1 MQSSSRFALHSY
13 KYNVLFIGLG
23 SQLAWWASIARPALL
38 CINGRNNWV
47 KLWASHL
54 RLRESPGDC
63 WDFKTFPLP
72 SSPVVTMS
80 TLQLNEKLN
89 MRLEAKPILKN
100 NFSEILKL
108 LKKVLSTAVS
118 SNPTVFC
125 TKSIILTSSPTS
137 PSRSSLLFYFLVII
151 LIVQVMKTQQTLA
164 LTTISFSL
172 TTSTYL
178 RASVVSCKT
187 FHFILNDALIPTL
200 FEILCKNNLIWKFWS
215 FLLHWNKTPCF
226 KFDTCRQVYRGEGE
240 IYHWT

>member
-1 MQSSSRFALHSY
+1 
-13 KYNVLFIGLG
+13 
-23 SQLAWWASIARPALL
+23 
-38 CINGRNNWV
+38 
-47 KLWASHL
+47 
-54 RLRESPGDC
+54 
-63 WDFKTFPLP
+63 
-72 SSPVVTMS
+72 MS

-89 MRLEAKPILKN
+89 MRLKAKPILKN

-125 TKSIILTSSPTS
+125 TKSIIITSSPTS

-200 FEILCKNNLIWKFWS
+200 FEISCKQ
-215 FLLHWNKTPCF
+215 LHFKTLNCF
-226 KFDTCRQVYRGEGE
+226 IAFKIFKPSCF
-240 IYHWT
+240 